1 MSKERVSYIER
12 ELARRGLRGFAVL
25 VAGMA
30 LFALAWALVW
40 HGVSVRLDSEV
51 DAYTR
56 QEALTLARTLLYDL
70 AADRRIQSIQ
80 ELEDLEEGLPVGA
93 AKVIP
98 EVVEILAVDPS
109 LPDAL
114 VWEKARKRGL
124 KIVMGD
130 VAAARREL
138 YHQSVRGFAEGLE
151 EDLWAR
157 VTLSDHL
164 RAVRVTSQR
173 GSVVIAAGEVP
184 PGVNALSPVPLGQA
198 SAAGTGLLAVRLP
211 LHIGLRRCGEVW
223 CLLDRSAVIHVG
235 EKIRGSVRAGQV
247 VIAAAGMLLLAA
259 LIGFWYA
266 LQRGLRKEVVVP
278 VVQLARRMEDWEQEA
293 PPRQTAP
300 SETAWLS
307 DAFDRLLGRVRSLL
321 AERDA
326 ALERVRNQQ
335 ETLLKAERLGLLERM
350 GAGLSHELNNA
361 LNPAWLRLEEIRLE
375 GRIPDPED
383 LLALRGHLES
393 ARSILKDLG
402 SATRR
407 TGATALPLHGSE
419 WLAVSLR
426 LVEPHFRSGPPLRV
440 LLPEP
445 LPAVS
450 GDAQHL
456 IQCVVNLLLNARDAA
471 SAKAGGGGGVSLS
484 AESREG
490 FLVVRVEDDGP
501 GVPEAIRGKL
511 FEPFVTTKHH
521 GSGLGLFF
529 VDSVVRNMGGWV
541 RHDAG
546 AQRVTRFEMALPLA
560 GDSRPAQA
568 GSTEDPGGDGSHGR

>member
-1 MSKERVSYIER
+1 MSEEKVSYIER
-12 ELARRGLRGFAVL
+12 ELARRGLRGFAILAV
-25 VAGMA
+25 GMG

-40 HGVSVRLDSEV
+40 HGVSVRLEREV

-80 ELEDLEEGLPVGA
+80 ELEDLEEGLPA
-93 AKVIP
+93 SSERALP
-98 EVVEILAVDPS
+98 EVVDLLAADPS
-109 LPDAL
+109 IPDAL
-114 VWEKARKRGL
+114 VWENARKRGL
-124 KIVMGD
+124 KVAMSD

-138 YHQSVRGFAEGLE
+138 YRQSVRGFAEGLE

-184 PGVNALSPVPLGQA
+184 AGANVLSPVPLGQA
-198 SAAGTGLLAVRLP
+198 NAAGTGLLAVRLP

-223 CLLDRSAVIHVG
+223 CLLDRSAVTRVADR
-235 EKIRGSVRAGQV
+235 IRAAVRAGQA
-247 VIAAAGMLLLAA
+247 VIAVAGILLLAA
-259 LIGFWYA
+259 LVGFWYT
-266 LQRGLRKEVVVP
+266 LQRGLRREVVVP

-321 AERDA
+321 SERDA
-326 ALERVRNQQ
+326 ALERVHNQQ

-361 LNPAWLRLEEIRLE
+361 LNPAWLRLEEMRLE
-375 GRIPDPED
+375 GRTPDPED

-407 TGATALPLHGSE
+407 SGTPARPLQSSE
-419 WLAVSLR
+419 WLSVSLR
-426 LVEPHFRSGPPLRV
+426 LVEPHFRTGPPLDV
-440 LLPEP
+440 HLPDA
-445 LPAVS
+445 LPAIS

-471 SAKAGGGGGVSLS
+471 GSKEGGGGRVSLA
-484 AESREG
+484 AEVREG

-501 GVPEAIRGKL
+501 GVPYEIRGKL

-529 VDSVVRNMGGWV
+529 VDSVVRSMGGWV

-546 AQRVTRFEMALPLA
+546 APGVTRFEMALPLA
-560 GDSRPAQA
+560 VVPEGD
-568 GSTEDPGGDGSHGR
+568 DHGG